1 MLSKRLLSLLKP
13 VVINVSILNLA
24 LSMAVAG
31 KVAKGMQG
39 GDSSTT
45 SQTI

>member
-1 MLSKRLLSLLKP
+1 MLSKSLLFVLKP
-13 VVINVSILNLA
+13 VIKNVSILNLA
-24 LSMAVAG
+24 LSIAVAG
-31 KVAKGMQG
+31 KVANGMQG